1 MKQNYI
7 ELVLIFDRS
16 GSMNSIW
23 TDAVGGFNSFIEQQ
37 RKNLKDKQ
45 VKFTLAMFD
54 DQYLLPYEGIDL
66 HSQSQ
71 INIDNY
77 QPRGWTALYDAIG
90 LTTNAV
96 GQRLRNMQQQDR
108 PQKVIVAIMT
118 DGQENASK
126 QFRIEQIKQMI
137 ETQQNDY
144 NWSFI
149 FLSSDL
155 ESFNASINYGI
166 NANSRVYYSQ
176 DSSGYTGT
184 FSVYNQLSKTIGN
197 IVIGKDQQK

>member
-77 QPRGWTALYDAIG
+77 QPRGTTALYDAIG
-90 LTTNAV
+90 KTINTV

-137 ETQQNDY
+137 ETQQHVY
-144 NWSFI
+144 NWSFL

-155 ESFNASINYGI
+155 QSFNASISYGI

-176 DSSGYTGT
+176 DSSGYTG
-184 FSVYNQLSKTIGN
+184 SYSAYSQLSRSIKNMIYN
-197 IVIGKDQQK
+197 EDKS